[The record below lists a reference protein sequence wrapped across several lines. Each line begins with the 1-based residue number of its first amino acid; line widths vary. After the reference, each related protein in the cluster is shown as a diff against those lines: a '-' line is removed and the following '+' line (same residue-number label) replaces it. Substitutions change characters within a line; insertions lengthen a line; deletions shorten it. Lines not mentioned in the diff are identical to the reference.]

1 MMKILYREGKQQ
13 MVQLLRHW
21 V

>member
-1 MMKILYREGKQQ
+1 MKILYREGKQQ
-13 MVQLLRHW
+13 MVQLLKHW

>member
-1 MMKILYREGKQQ
+1 MKILYREGKQQ